1 MIQFFRKIR
10 QQLLN
15 QNKVSKY
22 LVYAIGEIVLVVIGI
37 LIAIQINN
45 WNLDNKNKVLERDLL
60 AGIQLDLVSDTT
72 QINSRFYPSFNDLK
86 NSIVLFDSVLSL
98 KNSEIDILYLDSI
111 FARCIR
117 QRNTFW
123 PTSGTYR
130 TIVNNGTSNIFG
142 NQQLYKGVQKINDHT
157 IELTIAAGTRID
169 DLSDTNRR
177 KFNYVYAL
185 GSSEKIKFYR
195 NSNTR
200 NEIDFWFKELAHF
213 ESLMKFFKKSAK
225 QILVEIEN
233 ELAK

>member
-1 MIQFFRKIR
+1 M
-10 QQLLN
+10 
-15 QNKVSKY
+15 
-22 LVYAIGEIVLVVIGI
+22 
-37 LIAIQINN
+37 
-45 WNLDNKNKVLERDLL
+45 ERDLL
-60 AGIQLDLVSDTT
+60 EGIQLDLVSDTT

-86 NSIVLFDSVLSL
+86 NTIVLFDSVLSL
-98 KNSEIDILYLDSI
+98 KNSEIDILHLDSI

-142 NQQLYKGVQKINDHT
+142 NQQLYKGIQKINDHT
-157 IELTIAAGTRID
+157 VELTIAAGARID

-185 GSSEKIKFYR
+185 GRPEKIEFYR

-200 NEIDFWFKELAHF
+200 NKIDFWFKELEHF
-213 ESLMKFFKKSAK
+213 EGLMKFFKRSAK
-225 QILVEIEN
+225 EILVEIEN